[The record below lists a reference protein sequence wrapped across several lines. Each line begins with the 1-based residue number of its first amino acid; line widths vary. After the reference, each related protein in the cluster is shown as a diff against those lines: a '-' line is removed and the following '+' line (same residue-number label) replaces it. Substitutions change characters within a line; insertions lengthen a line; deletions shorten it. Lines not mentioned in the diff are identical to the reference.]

1 MKQHNAASPALKT
14 RSTPFILFL
23 VGMVGCLFLFFSPAQ
38 KLLILPVIALFVGVI
53 AYFVYL
59 ISSALRNAKTEK
71 DIINK
76 IPEGERSAY
85 GSHPATHFMASA
97 QRYTK
102 VFNIIFIISTV
113 LLLGIVIA
121 LPQMIESGATL
132 LGLRVLLFFT
142 TLLAWI
148 LSITAGLPLIRDQD
162 IRFTEQYAIQSR
174 TGAWQKIQHNRIIT
188 WSVWIIGAVAI
199 PLLAISILVM

>member
-1 MKQHNAASPALKT
+1 MKQHNASPAQKT

-38 KLLILPVIALFVGVI
+38 KLLIVPVIVLFVWTI

-59 ISSALRNAKTEK
+59 VSSALRNAKTEK

-76 IPEGERSAY
+76 IPESERSAY
-85 GSHPATHFMASA
+85 GSHPASHFMASS

-102 VFNIIFIISTV
+102 VFNTIFIISAI
-113 LLLGIVIA
+113 LLFGIVIA
-121 LPQMIESGATL
+121 SPQMTDSGAIF
-132 LGLRVLLFFT
+132 LGLRVLLFFI

-162 IRFTEQYAIQSR
+162 IRFTEQYAIQTR

-188 WSVWIIGAVAI
+188 WGVWIIGAVAI
-199 PLLAISILVM
+199 PLLAISILIM

>member
-1 MKQHNAASPALKT
+1 
-14 RSTPFILFL
+14 
-23 VGMVGCLFLFFSPAQ
+23 
-38 KLLILPVIALFVGVI
+38 
-53 AYFVYL
+53 
-59 ISSALRNAKTEK
+59 
-71 DIINK
+71 
-76 IPEGERSAY
+76 
-85 GSHPATHFMASA
+85 MASA